1 MKNVQLVII
10 DPQNDFMDTTTA
22 ALPVP
27 GATDDMA
34 RLSSFINRVG
44 NKLDGISVTLDS
56 HATLDYRH
64 PGAWKNQNGENPV
77 PITAGGAPITAD
89 DIRSGIWEPI
99 YGNQPQ
105 AILGG
110 QTIRDFMIECAENR
124 NNQTG
129 GAVPGLE
136 IWPEHCIIGTEG
148 HNVFPELMDAL
159 QQWERD
165 NKKYINYC
173 TKGTNP
179 LTEHYGALEANDPIA
194 ADPSTS
200 LNTNF
205 LQTLQNG
212 DFIVIAGEAASHC
225 VMSTVNQ
232 IVDNIGENGV
242 KKLVLLT
249 DCMSPVAAITDEQ
262 GNMIVDFPGM
272 TDAWYAELEAK
283 GVVLTTS
290 VEFLA

>member
-1 MKNVQLVII
+1 MKNVQLVVI
-10 DPQNDFMDTTTA
+10 DPQNDFMDTSSP

-27 GATDDMA
+27 GASDDMV
-34 RLSSFINRVG
+34 RLSDFIKRIG
-44 NKLDGISVTLDS
+44 KKLDGISVTLDS
-56 HATLDYRH
+56 HSTLDYRH
-64 PGAWKNQNGENPV
+64 PGAWKSKNGESPM

-99 YGNQPQ
+99 HGNQPQ

-110 QTIRDFMIECAENR
+110 QTIREFMIECAQNR
-124 NNQTG
+124 DTQTA

-136 IWPEHCIIGTEG
+136 IWPEHCIIGTQG
-148 HNVFPELMDAL
+148 HNVSCELMSQL

-165 NKKYINYC
+165 NLKYINYC

-205 LQTLQNG
+205 LQMLQTA
-212 DFIVIAGEAASHC
+212 DYIVIAGEAASHC

-232 IVDNIGENGV
+232 IVDNIGEGGV

-262 GNMIVDFPGM
+262 GNIIVDFPAI
-272 TDAWYAELEAK
+272 TDAWYQELEAK
-283 GVVLTTS
+283 GVTLTTS
-290 VEFLA
+290 AEFLS